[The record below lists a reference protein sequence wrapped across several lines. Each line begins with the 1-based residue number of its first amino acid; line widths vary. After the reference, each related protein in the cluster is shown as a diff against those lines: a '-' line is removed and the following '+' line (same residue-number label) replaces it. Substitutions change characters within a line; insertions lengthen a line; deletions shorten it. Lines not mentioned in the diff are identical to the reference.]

1 MEEFNEKIVQKWEEV
16 KSFASDPA
24 TKEKAQQ
31 IYGKVKSDTVEFLE
45 KTKVKFNE
53 VKEDEKVQDFL
64 ASASQKVEDTFTAI
78 SENETINKVK
88 DNVSS
93 TFEAIK
99 NDEKIKNGVKKT
111 KRATLSFAKKALSS
125 IEKMLEDDEDV
136 IVYSTQ
142 ENDPEK

>member
-142 ENDPEK
+142 ENDPEE

>member
-31 IYGKVKSDTVEFLE
+31 IYGKVKMDTVEFLE

-53 VKEDEKVQDFL
+53 VKEDGKVQDFL

-99 NDEKIKNGVKKT
+99 NDEKVKNGVKKT

-142 ENDPEK
+142 ENDPEE

>member
-1 MEEFNEKIVQKWEEV
+1 MEEFNGKIVQKWEEV

-31 IYGKVKSDTVEFLE
+31 IYGKVKMDTVEFLE

-53 VKEDEKVQDFL
+53 VKEDGKVQDFL

-142 ENDPEK
+142 ENDPEE

>member
-31 IYGKVKSDTVEFLE
+31 IYGKVKMDTVEFLE

-53 VKEDEKVQDFL
+53 VKEDGKVQDFL

-142 ENDPEK
+142 ENDPEE

>member
-53 VKEDEKVQDFL
+53 VKEVML
-64 ASASQKVEDTFTAI
+64 
-78 SENETINKVK
+78 
-88 DNVSS
+88 
-93 TFEAIK
+93 
-99 NDEKIKNGVKKT
+99 KK
-111 KRATLSFAKKALSS
+111 LQVL
-125 IEKMLEDDEDV
+125 
-136 IVYSTQ
+136 
-142 ENDPEK
+142 